1 MVSFTEQNKQTKKAN
16 KQYVMKMIKFNIKNP
31 IRIFFALPDRYLLRT
46 KLKAL
51 SPEAVIG
58 HSRIASHH
66 LSGLRDLNS
75 TM

>member
-1 MVSFTEQNKQTKKAN
+1 
-16 KQYVMKMIKFNIKNP
+16 MKMIEFNTKNP
-31 IRIFFALPDRYLLRT
+31 PRIFFALPDRYLLRT

-51 SPEAVIG
+51 NPEAVIG
-58 HSRIASHH
+58 HSGIGSHH